1 MVDKMIIIY
10 DYDGY
15 KDPKIK
21 NVEVSK
27 VNGYKTII
35 TKEGKEVKNKMTNEK
50 KFTDREAKVNIYLR
64 EHPGTTYREAVLKSG
79 IGSESEEKKSEKEEY
94 VSLSKDEVLRAKK
107 LIDDIVYN
115 LSLAKKSDSFNK
127 TDQEKL
133 DQAYILVKEVDSA
146 LQILVGKQG

>member
-1 MVDKMIIIY
+1 MIIIY

-50 KFTDREAKVNIYLR
+50 KFTDREAKVNIYLS
-64 EHPGTTYREAVLKSG
+64 EHPGATYREAVLKSG

>member
-1 MVDKMIIIY
+1 MIIIY

>member
-1 MVDKMIIIY
+1 MYEKAIIIY

-15 KDPKIK
+15 KDPSIK
-21 NVEVSK
+21 DVEVSK

-50 KFTDREAKVNIYLR
+50 KFTDREAKVNIYLH

-79 IGSESEEKKSEKEEY
+79 IKSEKEETEKQEF
-94 VSLSKDEVLRAKK
+94 VSLSKDEVLKAKK
-107 LIDDIVYN
+107 MIDDIVYN

-146 LQILVGKQG
+146 LQILVEKQG